1 MSKIQSDSFQ
11 RLSTF
16 SCTPCSYSLQLLSRT
31 KCQYLVL
38 SPLRQTSRC
47 PPNDRLPVDEEPI
60 IPNLKSGTGSE
71 HHTRKPSQHESTS
84 IDLIMQVAYFATS
97 ANSSMANVA
106 NPTETSGIVGS
117 QHFPWSGDIEWQ
129 ELRPCPQK
137 RKVRP
142 VRFSEN
148 RGTNCTL
155 SA

>member
-1 MSKIQSDSFQ
+1 MSHVLPLRDVSSSIYSMSKIQSDSFQ

-84 IDLIMQVAYFATS
+84 IDLIMQVAYFGTG

-106 NPTETSGIVGS
+106 DQRPVGS
-117 QHFPWSGDIEWQ
+117 LVVNTSLGLAILNGKSCARA
-129 ELRPCPQK
+129 LR
-137 RKVRP
+137 
-142 VRFSEN
+142 
-148 RGTNCTL
+148 
-155 SA
+155 SAK